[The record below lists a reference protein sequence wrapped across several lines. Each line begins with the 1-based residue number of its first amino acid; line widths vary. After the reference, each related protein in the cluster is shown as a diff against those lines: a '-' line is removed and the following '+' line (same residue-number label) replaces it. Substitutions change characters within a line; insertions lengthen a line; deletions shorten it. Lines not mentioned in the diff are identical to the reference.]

1 MNIWAALD
9 EDSKDQEDDGG
20 EDEPELFLQGV
31 LMVVMLM
38 RVLVTFV
45 VMMMFVRLM
54 GLVIV
59 MMVTFVVVIMMVMF
73 VAPRATM
80 FM

>member
-9 EDSKDQEDDGG
+9 EDGQDQENDSS

>member
-9 EDSKDQEDDGG
+9 EDSKDQEDDSS

-31 LMVVMLM
+31 LMV
-38 RVLVTFV
+38 
-45 VMMMFVRLM
+45 MFVRLM

-73 VAPRATM
+73 VAP
-80 FM
+80 